1 MTHEIKK
8 IIELK
13 GLCLSYG
20 RQEVVRNLN
29 LVITAGDFLGIIGP
43 NGTGKTTILKAILGL
58 IKPQKGEIIKDR
70 MIRFGYCI
78 QRQTLDEIFP
88 FTAFEI
94 VMMGRTGLCGPLVA
108 PGVHDRQR
116 VSECLKITGIEN
128 LAEKRFAKLSGGQ
141 KQRILL
147 ARALVTDPTCLILDE
162 PTTDLDI
169 LGSQEIL
176 DLVKALHEN
185 YHLTVILVSHE
196 LNKVL
201 NYSRS
206 FLFLGQDGKAIYTT
220 REELDETIL
229 QTIFGF
235 TPRLKRIEGQMV
247 II

>member
-1 MTHEIKK
+1 MLLITNFQ
-8 IIELK
+8 IIAFFQP
-13 GLCLSYG
+13 GIAAVSS
-20 RQEVVRNLN
+20 R
-29 LVITAGDFLGIIGP
+29 ITAS
-43 NGTGKTTILKAILGL
+43 T
-58 IKPQKGEIIKDR
+58 
-70 MIRFGYCI
+70 
-78 QRQTLDEIFP
+78 EIFP

-108 PGVHDRQR
+108 PGVHDWQR

-176 DLVKALHEN
+176 DLIKALHEN

-201 NYSRS
+201 NYSHS